1 MRINLIAWDNGFGLT
16 RNLNLLR
23 SALQAGGHDVHVSAI
38 RRGKLRKV
46 FGPWLLRARVA
57 WTRLRGVPARRFD
70 VNLMIEHV
78 RREYAPLARRSVLMP
93 HPEWFLDSD
102 RGALAVVDHVFALTR
117 HAVPL
122 FERLGKS
129 VTYVGFTSEDRRDPQ
144 VPRERAFFHLAGR
157 SQNKGTQALLALWR
171 QHPEWPRLTVLQ
183 SPRTARPGPPAPNI
197 EHRVDYLTDVELRR
211 LQNAH
216 RFHLCPSETEGF
228 GHYLVEAMSVGA
240 VTLTVDA
247 PPMHEMVTSARGV
260 LVPYAR
266 TGTQNLATT
275 YFFDEA
281 QMAAAIA
288 RTLAL
293 SDAELDRIGAAAR
306 AWYEANERAF
316 HERINAAVAALE

>member
-1 MRINLIAWDNGFGLT
+1 MRINVIAWDNGFGLT
-16 RNLNLLR
+16 RNLSLLR
-23 SALQAGGHDVHVSAI
+23 AALLSCGHDVQVSAI

-46 FGPWLLRARVA
+46 FGPWVRRARIA
-57 WTRLRGVPARRFD
+57 WTRLRGAQSRHFD
-70 VNLMIEHV
+70 VNLMLEHV
-78 RREYAPLARRSVLMP
+78 RREYAPLARHNVLVP

-102 RGALAVVDHVFALTR
+102 RAALGIVDHAFALTR

-122 FERLGKS
+122 LERLGKP
-129 VTYVGFTSEDRRDPQ
+129 VTYVGFTSEDRRDPL

-157 SQNKGTQALLALWR
+157 SENKGTEALLALWR

-197 EHRVDYLTDVELRR
+197 EHRVDYLTDAELKR

-247 PPMHEMVTSARGV
+247 PPMHEMVTTARGL

-266 TGTQNLATT
+266 TGSQNLAAT
-275 YFFDEA
+275 YYFDSA
-281 QMAAAIA
+281 AMAAAIGRA
-288 RTLAL
+288 LAL
-293 SDAELDRIGAAAR
+293 SDAELDRIGATAR
-306 AWYEANERAF
+306 AWYEANDRSF
-316 HERINAAVAALE
+316 RERINAAVSALR